1 MKIGYLPLIT
11 NGGGVFRK
19 VFDWKSTVPII
30 NNTLKLFKELGT
42 KISYIGNPINISKGW
57 LKSEKLFLEEKI
69 DVLFVHNLNIV
80 GGEPLYNLTKTLE
93 VPVIIASIP
102 EPANL
107 YEPPYTARYAS
118 FCGGQWNINM
128 CYLGNIKAK
137 FLFGNPEE
145 EKFKYNLKKTL
156 KAIDTINKLKEWK
169 VCLIGDKTPGYYGA
183 IYSEDLLMRE
193 FGAKV
198 VFLDFGMLSLL
209 EKDINESKVSDFAK
223 SYYRKE
229 DIDKMLS
236 TEHINN
242 TVRAYLALDKY
253 AKENGISSYTMKCVP
268 ETIFILGACPCGI
281 NSILIEKG
289 YISGCE
295 GDILTTLTM
304 QISYLLSSKKPL
316 QVDIMSIREPNDSML
331 LWHCGAG
338 APSIAGS
345 NKVTYTNSPILC
357 DGKGKAQGVCVNF
370 IPQYGKMNVCQ
381 LSEDW
386 KTQNY
391 RFFTADG
398 ETRETKPFIGGNPI
412 RIKFNILGEE
422 LGHYIIDNHLP
433 HHFQIVGESI
443 SSYIEEFCFW
453 KDIDLLRV

>member
-11 NGGGVFRK
+11 KGDGVFGE
-19 VFDWKSTVPII
+19 VFDWQSTAKII
-30 NNTLKLFKELGT
+30 NDTLKLFKEIDIE
-42 KISYIGNPINISKGW
+42 ISYIGGPISVLEHW
-57 LKSEKLFLEEKI
+57 EKSEKLFLEEKV

-80 GGEPLYNLTKTLE
+80 GGELLYGLVKTLK
-93 VPVIIASIP
+93 VPVIIASVP
-102 EPANL
+102 EPEGL
-107 YEPPYTARYAS
+107 YKPPYSARYAS
-118 FCGGQWNINM
+118 FCGGQWNMNM
-128 CYLGNIKAK
+128 CYLINVKAK

-145 EKFKYNLKKTL
+145 KKFKYKLEKTL
-156 KAIDTINKLKEWK
+156 KALDTINKLKRWK

-193 FGAKV
+193 FGAKA
-198 VFLDFGMLSLL
+198 VFLDFGMLSML
-209 EKDINESKVSDFAK
+209 EKDISDSGVNDFVK
-223 SYYRKE
+223 GYYKRE
-229 DIDKMLS
+229 EIDKALS

-253 AKENGISSYTMKCVP
+253 AKENGINSYTMKCVP
-268 ETIFILGACPCGI
+268 ETIYILGACPCGI
-281 NSILIEKG
+281 NSLLTENG

-304 QISYLLSSKKPL
+304 QISYLLSGKKPL
-316 QVDIMSIREPNDSML
+316 QIDIMSIREPNDSML

-345 NKVTYTNSPILC
+345 NNVTYTNSPILC
-357 DGKGKAQGVCVNF
+357 DGKGNAQGVCVNF
-370 IPQYGKMNVCQ
+370 IPQYGKMNICQ

-391 RFFTADG
+391 KFFTVDG

-412 RIKFNILGEE
+412 KVKFNMPGEE

-443 SSYIEEFCFW
+443 SDYIGEFCFW